1 MKRSTVA
8 VALVAALG
16 IALSACGSNA
26 DSQAPQG
33 ADEAAPAAS
42 SEPASAPSSEA
53 APASEAAS
61 EAADEA
67 AAEPDPDA
75 AISALAGQVFSLGP
89 NGEQPQGIETTE
101 LTDAEV
107 AEIKEGGYTA
117 AIALHYGGNDWSTA
131 QVEGLT
137 QEFDRL
143 GIEVVAV
150 TDANFKPD
158 KQVSDIETIIAK
170 KPDILVSLP
179 TDPVAT
185 ADAYRKAE
193 ESGIKVVFMDNV
205 PQGQAGGKDYVSVV
219 SADNKGAGMI
229 SGYQMAKAL
238 GGRGKV
244 GLIHHEADFF
254 VTKQM
259 LEGFKEAVASYPGIE
274 IVEDI
279 GVAGPDFA
287 GDAQTATT
295 AILTKHPDLN
305 AMWGVWDVPA
315 EGIIAAAR
323 AAGRDDL
330 IVTTLGLGAN
340 VATSMAK
347 KEFVTGIGAVRPFD
361 LGIAEAR
368 LGAASLIG
376 KQGLPNFVAVES
388 IPVDRENLAD
398 SWTKVYGTP
407 VPAAVAEALS
417 K

>member
-1 MKRSTVA
+1 
-8 VALVAALG
+8 
-16 IALSACGSNA
+16 LSGCGSNVASESSQSA
-26 DSQAPQG
+26 D
-33 ADEAAPAAS
+33 AAAITASTPAA
-42 SEPASAPSSEA
+42 A
-53 APASEAAS
+53 
-61 EAADEA
+61 
-67 AAEPDPDA
+67 DPDA
-75 AISALAGQVFSLGP
+75 AIAALAGRVFSVGP

-107 AEIKEGGYTA
+107 AEIKKGGYTA
-117 AIALHYGGNDWSTA
+117 AISLHYGGNDWSTA
-131 QVEGLT
+131 QVAGLK
-137 QEFDRL
+137 QEFARL

-158 KQVSDIETIIAK
+158 KQVSDVETIIAK

-185 ADAYRKAE
+185 AGAYKKAE
-193 ESGIKVVFMDNV
+193 EAGIKVVFMDNV
-205 PQGQAGGKDYVSVV
+205 PQGQIGGKDYVAVV
-219 SADNKGAGMI
+219 SADNKGAGII
-229 SGYQMAKAL
+229 SGHQMAKAL

-259 LEGFKEAVASYPGIE
+259 LEGFNEAIADYPGIE
-274 IVEDI
+274 IVEDK
-279 GVAGPDFA
+279 GVAGPDFT

-295 AILTKHPDLN
+295 AILTKHPDLD

-347 KEFVTGIGAVRPFD
+347 QEFVTGIGAVRPFD

-368 LGAASLIG
+368 LGAAALIG
-376 KQGLPNFVAVES
+376 KQGLPNFVAVEA
-388 IPVDRENLAD
+388 IPVDRVNLAD

-407 VPAAVAEALS
+407 VPSAITEALS

>member
-1 MKRSTVA
+1 MKRSRVG
-8 VALVAALG
+8 VALIATLG
-16 IALSACGSNA
+16 IALSGCGSNA
-26 DSQAPQG
+26 ASESSQS
-33 ADEAAPAAS
+33 ADAAAITASTPAA
-42 SEPASAPSSEA
+42 A
-53 APASEAAS
+53 
-61 EAADEA
+61 
-67 AAEPDPDA
+67 DPDA
-75 AISALAGQVFSLGP
+75 AIAALAGRVFSVGP
-89 NGEQPQGIETTE
+89 NGEQPQGIETTD

-107 AEIKEGGYTA
+107 AEIKKGGYTA
-117 AIALHYGGNDWSTA
+117 AISLHYGGNDWSTA
-131 QVEGLT
+131 QVAGLK
-137 QEFDRL
+137 QEFARL

-158 KQVSDIETIIAK
+158 KQVSDVETIIAK

-185 ADAYRKAE
+185 ASAYKKAE
-193 ESGIKVVFMDNV
+193 EAGIKVVFMDNV
-205 PQGQAGGKDYVSVV
+205 PQGQTGGKDYVAVV
-219 SADNKGAGMI
+219 SADNKGAGII
-229 SGYQMAKAL
+229 SGHQMAKAL
-238 GGRGKV
+238 GGSGKV

-259 LEGFKEAVASYPGIE
+259 LEGFKEAMADYPGIE
-274 IVEDI
+274 IVEDM
-279 GVAGPDFA
+279 GVAGPDFT

-295 AILTKHPDLN
+295 AILTKHPDLD

-347 KEFVTGIGAVRPFD
+347 QEFVTGIGAVRPFD

-368 LGAASLIG
+368 LGAAALIG
-376 KQGLPNFVAVES
+376 KQGLPNFVAVEA
-388 IPVDRENLAD
+388 IPVDRGNLAD
-398 SWTKVYGTP
+398 SWTKVYGTA
-407 VPAAVAEALS
+407 VPSAITEALS